1 MSRRHPYFWCKRVK
15 HIRSKLYRRQV
26 MQGAQYIHCH
36 YCGTH
41 LTPMT
46 ATVDHVIPR
55 SKGGTSE
62 LSNLVLA
69 CRKCNQAK
77 GNKMPEQF
85 HPKQAA

>member
-1 MSRRHPYFWCKRVK
+1 MSRLRSDQRRRVR
-15 HIRSKLYRRQV
+15 RSLYRRQV
-26 MQGAQYIHCH
+26 MRGATHIHCH
-36 YCGTH
+36 YCGTR

-55 SKGGTSE
+55 SKGGTNE

-85 HPKQAA
+85 KSKQAA